1 MSDQSERKTLSLAT
15 GPKKKSSN
23 AEPRVR
29 SGARARAASL
39 QQDRQ
44 GGPKRES
51 RPYAEKRDQD
61 RRERPAFD
69 RNREGGRPQSGERRE
84 FSGERRERPA
94 FDRNREGR
102 PQGDRPAFSGE
113 RRERP
118 AFDRNREGRPQG
130 DRPAFSGE
138 RRERPA
144 FDRNREGRPQGD
156 RPAFSGERRE
166 RPAFDRNREGRPQ
179 GDRPAFS
186 GERRERP
193 AFDRNREGR
202 PQGDRPAFSSERR
215 ERPAFDRN
223 REGRPQGDRPA
234 FSGERRER
242 PAFDRNREGRPQGD
256 RPAFSGERRERPAFD
271 RNREGGR
278 PQSGERREFSG
289 ERRERPAF
297 DRNREGGR
305 PQSGERREFS
315 GERRERPA
323 FDRNREG
330 GRPQSG
336 ERREFSGE
344 RRERPAFDRNREGG
358 RPQSGER
365 REFSGE
371 RRERPAFDRN
381 REGGR
386 PQSGERREFSGER
399 RERPAFDRN
408 REGGRPQSG
417 ERREF
422 SGERRER
429 PAFDRNREGGRPQS
443 GERREFSGERR
454 ERPAFDR
461 NREGG
466 RPQSGDRREFSSERR
481 ERPSFDRNRDSRPQT
496 GERRNF
502 SGERRERPA
511 FKGDSESSD
520 RTPAGKMPSGLFKP
534 AGDSDAFPQYVSP
547 IQRVDSPQAPKPGQR
562 LPDSTIE
569 ENERVQVKALQ
580 GERYRLFAPC
590 PQGLEEA
597 LSLELQAL
605 GYENVQTGRA
615 GCHFDADWIGVMR
628 ANLSS
633 RLATRILLEVSHAP
647 VTNEEDIL
655 ALARVTPW
663 ERWFGPEQTL
673 RVDTSAVRSPMQSL
687 QYCNLRAKD
696 GICDR
701 LRDLEGARPS
711 IDTVRPD
718 AKVHL
723 FLDET
728 SATFYLDTSGESLFK
743 RGWRHDKG
751 DAPLRENLAAGLLA
765 LSGWDPTK
773 PLIDPFCGSGTILIE
788 AAWMA
793 LGAPPGIWRPFHF
806 ERLRCHDQRLWRDI
820 KDEAR
825 SLIAPRLDTPLIGYD
840 INPAVLDAARSNLER
855 SHLTLETIRFEQ
867 GDALKIRP
875 ETEAGWIVT
884 NPPYGERLE
893 HQDEDFWPSWASN
906 LKQNFANWS
915 VNMISSDLELPRH
928 MRLKPK
934 RRFPLYN
941 GALDCRL
948 FCFDMV
954 PASYRN
960 NEAAP
965 DASEDA
971 TSAE

>member
-1 MSDQSERKTLSLAT
+1 MSDQSERKTLSLST
-15 GPKKKSSN
+15 GTKKKSSN

-29 SGARARAASL
+29 SGARARVVS
-39 QQDRQ
+39 QHQDRQ
-44 GGPKRES
+44 GGPKNES
-51 RPYAEKRDQD
+51 RPYVEKRDQD
-61 RRERPAFD
+61 RRPRPSGD
-69 RNREGGRPQSGERRE
+69 RPS

-94 FDRNREGR
+94 FDRNRSDR
-102 PQGDRPAFSGE
+102 PQSGDRSSFSGE

-118 AFDRNREGRPQG
+118 AFDRNRSDRPQSG
-130 DRPAFSGE
+130 DRPSFSGE

-144 FDRNREGRPQGD
+144 FDRNRSDRPQSGD
-156 RPAFSGERRE
+156 RPSFSGERRE
-166 RPAFDRNREGRPQ
+166 RPAFDRNRSDRPQ
-179 GDRPAFS
+179 SGDRPSFS

-193 AFDRNREGR
+193 AFDRNRSDR
-202 PQGDRPAFSSERR
+202 PQSGDRPS
-215 ERPAFDRN
+215 
-223 REGRPQGDRPA
+223 

-242 PAFDRNREGRPQGD
+242 PAFDRNRSDRPQSGD
-256 RPAFSGERRERPAFD
+256 RPAFDRNRSDRPQSGDRPSFSGERRERPAFD
-271 RNREGGR
+271 RNRSDR
-278 PQSGERREFSG
+278 PQSGDRPSFSG

-297 DRNREGGR
+297 DRNRSDR
-305 PQSGERREFS
+305 PQSGERPSFS

-323 FDRNREG
+323 FDRNRSD
-330 GRPQSG
+330 RPQSG
-336 ERREFSGE
+336 DRPSFSGE
-344 RRERPAFDRNREGG
+344 RRERPAFDRNRSD
-358 RPQSGER
+358 RPQSGDR
-365 REFSGE
+365 PSFSGE

-381 REGGR
+381 RSDR
-386 PQSGERREFSGER
+386 PQSGDRPSFSGER

-408 REGGRPQSG
+408 RSDRPQSG
-417 ERREF
+417 DRPSF

-429 PAFDRNREGGRPQS
+429 PAFDRNRSDRPQS
-443 GERREFSGERR
+443 GDRPSFSGERR

-461 NREGG
+461 NRSD
-466 RPQSGDRREFSSERR
+466 RPQSGDRPAYDRNRSD
-481 ERPSFDRNRDSRPQT
+481 RPQSGDRPAFDRNRESRPQS
-496 GERRNF
+496 GQRRDF
-502 SGERRERPA
+502 PGERRERPA
-511 FKGDSESSD
+511 FKRDSDTPE
-520 RTPAGKMPSGLFKP
+520 RTPADSKPGGLFKP
-534 AGDSDAFPQYVSP
+534 ASNPDAFPQYESP
-547 IQRVDSPQAPKPGQR
+547 IKQIDSPQAPKPGQR
-562 LPDSTIE
+562 LRDSSIE
-569 ENERVQVKALQ
+569 ENERVQIKAPQ
-580 GERYRLFAPC
+580 GELYRLFAPC

-597 LSLELQAL
+597 LSLELKAL
-605 GYENVQTGRA
+605 GYENVLTGRA

-647 VTNEEDIL
+647 VSNEDDIL

-765 LSGWDPTK
+765 LSGWDPSK

-825 SLIAPRLDTPLIGYD
+825 ALIAPRLDTPLIGYD

-867 GDALKIRP
+867 ADALQIRP
-875 ETEAGWIVT
+875 DTEPGWIVT

-893 HQDEDFWPSWASN
+893 NQAEDFWPNWASN

-934 RRFPLYN
+934 RRYPLFN

-954 PASYRN
+954 SASYRN

-965 DASEDA
+965 EQDTDSEQ
-971 TSAE
+971 

>member
-1 MSDQSERKTLSLAT
+1 MSDQSERKTLSLNPGA
-15 GPKKKSSN
+15 KKKASN

-44 GGPKRES
+44 GGPKREA
-51 RPYAEKRDQD
+51 RPYVEKRDQE
-61 RRERPAFD
+61 RRERPAFNRD
-69 RNREGGRPQSGERRE
+69 RADRPQSGERRE

-94 FDRNREGR
+94 FNRDR
-102 PQGDRPAFSGE
+102 DS
-113 RRERP
+113 
-118 AFDRNREGRPQG
+118 
-130 DRPAFSGE
+130 
-138 RRERPA
+138 
-144 FDRNREGRPQGD
+144 
-156 RPAFSGERRE
+156 
-166 RPAFDRNREGRPQ
+166 
-179 GDRPAFS
+179 
-186 GERRERP
+186 
-193 AFDRNREGR
+193 
-202 PQGDRPAFSSERR
+202 
-215 ERPAFDRN
+215 
-223 REGRPQGDRPA
+223 
-234 FSGERRER
+234 
-242 PAFDRNREGRPQGD
+242 
-256 RPAFSGERRERPAFD
+256 
-271 RNREGGR
+271 R

-297 DRNREGGR
+297 NRDRDSRPQSGERREFSGERPAFNRDRDSR

-323 FDRNREG
+323 FNRDRDS
-330 GRPQSG
+330 RPQSG

-344 RRERPAFDRNREGG
+344 RRERPAFNRDRDSRPQSGERREFSGERREFSGERRERPTFNRDRDSRPQSGERREFSGERRG
-358 RPQSGER
+358 FSGERRERPAFNRDRDSRPQSGERREFSSERRERPAFNRDRDNRPQSGER

-371 RRERPAFDRN
+371 RRERPAFNRDRDS
-381 REGGR
+381 R

-399 RERPAFDRN
+399 RERPAFNRDRDS
-408 REGGRPQSG
+408 RPQSG

-429 PAFDRNREGGRPQS
+429 PAFNRDRDSRPQS

-454 ERPAFDR
+454 ERPAF
-461 NREGG
+461 NR
-466 RPQSGDRREFSSERR
+466 D
-481 ERPSFDRNRDSRPQT
+481 RDSRPQT

-511 FKGDSESSD
+511 FKDDKESSE
-520 RTPAGKMPSGLFKP
+520 RTPAGKMPSKLFSP
-534 AGDSDAFPQYVSP
+534 AGDSDTFPQYVSP

-562 LPDSTIE
+562 LPDSNIE
-569 ENERVQVKALQ
+569 QNERVQVKALQ

-765 LSGWDPTK
+765 LSGWDPSK

-825 SLIAPRLDTPLIGYD
+825 SMIAPRLDTPLIGYD
-840 INPAVLDAARSNLER
+840 INPTVLDAARSNLER

-893 HQDEDFWPSWASN
+893 HQDEDFWPNWASN

-934 RRFPLYN
+934 RRYPLYN

-960 NEAAP
+960 NEAAS
-965 DASEDA
+965 DASEDSA
-971 TSAE
+971 SAE

>member
-1 MSDQSERKTLSLAT
+1 MSDQSERKTLSLSPGT
-15 GPKKKSSN
+15 KKKASN

-51 RPYAEKRDQD
+51 RPYVEKRDQE
-61 RRERPAFD
+61 RRERPAFNRD
-69 RNREGGRPQSGERRE
+69 RTDRPQSGERREFSGERREFSGERRERPAFNRDRDSRPQSGERREFSGERHERPTFNRDRDSRPQTGERREFSGERRERPAFNRDRDSRPQSGERREFSGERRERPAFNRDRDSRPQSGERREFSGERRERPAFNRDRDSRPQSGERREFSGERRERPAFNRDRDSRPQSGERREFSGERRERPAFNRDRDSRPQSGERREFSGERRERPAFNRDRDSRPQSGERRE

-102 PQGDRPAFSGE
+102 PQSGERREFSGE

-118 AFDRNREGRPQG
+118 AFNRDRDSRPQTG
-130 DRPAFSGE
+130 ERREFSGE

-144 FDRNREGRPQGD
+144 FNRDRD
-156 RPAFSGERRE
+156 S
-166 RPAFDRNREGRPQ
+166 
-179 GDRPAFS
+179 
-186 GERRERP
+186 
-193 AFDRNREGR
+193 
-202 PQGDRPAFSSERR
+202 
-215 ERPAFDRN
+215 
-223 REGRPQGDRPA
+223 
-234 FSGERRER
+234 
-242 PAFDRNREGRPQGD
+242 
-256 RPAFSGERRERPAFD
+256 
-271 RNREGGR
+271 R

-297 DRNREGGR
+297 DRNREGR

-323 FDRNREG
+323 FNRDRDS
-330 GRPQSG
+330 RPQSG
-336 ERREFSGE
+336 ERREFS
-344 RRERPAFDRNREGG
+344 
-358 RPQSGER
+358 
-365 REFSGE
+365 
-371 RRERPAFDRN
+371 
-381 REGGR
+381 
-386 PQSGERREFSGER
+386 
-399 RERPAFDRN
+399 
-408 REGGRPQSG
+408 
-417 ERREF
+417 
-422 SGERRER
+422 
-429 PAFDRNREGGRPQS
+429 
-443 GERREFSGERR
+443 
-454 ERPAFDR
+454 
-461 NREGG
+461 
-466 RPQSGDRREFSSERR
+466 
-481 ERPSFDRNRDSRPQT
+481 

-511 FKGDSESSD
+511 FKGDNESSE
-520 RTPAGKMPSGLFKP
+520 RTPAGKMPSKLFSP

-562 LPDSTIE
+562 LPDSNIE
-569 ENERVQVKALQ
+569 QNERVQVKTLQ

-765 LSGWDPTK
+765 LSGWDPSK

-825 SLIAPRLDTPLIGYD
+825 SMIAPRLDTPLIGYD
-840 INPAVLDAARSNLER
+840 INPTVLDAARSNLER

-893 HQDEDFWPSWASN
+893 HQDEDFWPNWASN

-934 RRFPLYN
+934 RRYPLYN

-960 NEAAP
+960 NEAAS
-965 DASEDA
+965 DASEDSA
-971 TSAE
+971 SAE

>member
-1 MSDQSERKTLSLAT
+1 MSDQSERKTLSLSPGT
-15 GPKKKSSN
+15 KKKASN

-51 RPYAEKRDQD
+51 RPYVEKRDQE
-61 RRERPAFD
+61 RRERPAFNRD
-69 RNREGGRPQSGERRE
+69 RTDRPQSGERREFSGERRERPAFNRDRDSRPQSGERREFSGERHERPAFNRDRDSRPQTGERREFSGERRERPAFNRDRDSRPQSGERRERPAFNRDRDSRPQSGERRE

-102 PQGDRPAFSGE
+102 PQSGESREFSGERRERPAFNRDRDSRPQTGERREFSGE

-118 AFDRNREGRPQG
+118 AFDRNREGRPQSG
-130 DRPAFSGE
+130 ERREFSGE

-144 FDRNREGRPQGD
+144 FNRDRDSRPQTGE
-156 RPAFSGERRE
+156 RREFSGERRE
-166 RPAFDRNREGRPQ
+166 RPAFNRDR
-179 GDRPAFS
+179 DS
-186 GERRERP
+186 
-193 AFDRNREGR
+193 
-202 PQGDRPAFSSERR
+202 
-215 ERPAFDRN
+215 
-223 REGRPQGDRPA
+223 
-234 FSGERRER
+234 
-242 PAFDRNREGRPQGD
+242 
-256 RPAFSGERRERPAFD
+256 
-271 RNREGGR
+271 R

-297 DRNREGGR
+297 DRNREGR

-323 FDRNREG
+323 FNRDRDS
-330 GRPQSG
+330 RPQSG

-344 RRERPAFDRNREGG
+344 RRERPAFNRDRDS

-371 RRERPAFDRN
+371 RRERPAFKSDN
-381 REGGR
+381 E
-386 PQSGERREFSGER
+386 
-399 RERPAFDRN
+399 
-408 REGGRPQSG
+408 
-417 ERREF
+417 
-422 SGERRER
+422 
-429 PAFDRNREGGRPQS
+429 
-443 GERREFSGERR
+443 
-454 ERPAFDR
+454 
-461 NREGG
+461 
-466 RPQSGDRREFSSERR
+466 SSE
-481 ERPSFDRNRDSRPQT
+481 
-496 GERRNF
+496 
-502 SGERRERPA
+502 
-511 FKGDSESSD
+511 
-520 RTPAGKMPSGLFKP
+520 RTPAGKMPSKLFSP

-562 LPDSTIE
+562 LPDSNIE
-569 ENERVQVKALQ
+569 QNERVQVKALQ

-765 LSGWDPTK
+765 LSGWDPSK

-825 SLIAPRLDTPLIGYD
+825 SMIAPRLDTPLIGYD
-840 INPAVLDAARSNLER
+840 INPTVLDAARSNLER

-893 HQDEDFWPSWASN
+893 HQDEDFWPNWASN

-934 RRFPLYN
+934 RRYPLYN

-960 NEAAP
+960 NEAAS
-965 DASEDA
+965 DASEDSA
-971 TSAE
+971 SAE

>member
-1 MSDQSERKTLSLAT
+1 MSDQSERKTLSLSPGT
-15 GPKKKSSN
+15 KKKASN

-44 GGPKRES
+44 GGPKREA
-51 RPYAEKRDQD
+51 RPYVEKRDQD
-61 RRERPAFD
+61 RRERPALNRD
-69 RNREGGRPQSGERRE
+69 RADRPQSGERRE

-94 FDRNREGR
+94 FNRDR
-102 PQGDRPAFSGE
+102 DS
-113 RRERP
+113 
-118 AFDRNREGRPQG
+118 
-130 DRPAFSGE
+130 
-138 RRERPA
+138 
-144 FDRNREGRPQGD
+144 
-156 RPAFSGERRE
+156 
-166 RPAFDRNREGRPQ
+166 
-179 GDRPAFS
+179 
-186 GERRERP
+186 
-193 AFDRNREGR
+193 
-202 PQGDRPAFSSERR
+202 
-215 ERPAFDRN
+215 
-223 REGRPQGDRPA
+223 
-234 FSGERRER
+234 
-242 PAFDRNREGRPQGD
+242 
-256 RPAFSGERRERPAFD
+256 
-271 RNREGGR
+271 R

-297 DRNREGGR
+297 NRDRDNR

-323 FDRNREG
+323 FNRDRDS
-330 GRPQSG
+330 RPQSG

-344 RRERPAFDRNREGG
+344 RRERPAFNRDRDS

-371 RRERPAFDRN
+371 RRERPAFNRDRDSRPQSGERREFSGERREFSGERPTFN
-381 REGGR
+381 RDRDSRPQSGERREFSSERRERPAFNRDRDNR

-399 RERPAFDRN
+399 RERPAFNRDRDS
-408 REGGRPQSG
+408 RPQSG

-429 PAFDRNREGGRPQS
+429 PAFNRDRDSRPQS

-454 ERPAFDR
+454 ERPAFNRDR
-461 NREGG
+461 DN
-466 RPQSGDRREFSSERR
+466 RPQSGERREFSGERR
-481 ERPSFDRNRDSRPQT
+481 ERPAFNRDRDSRPQSGERREFSGERRERPAFNRDRDSRPQSGERREFSGERRERPAFNRDRDSRPQT

-511 FKGDSESSD
+511 FKGDKESSE
-520 RTPAGKMPSGLFKP
+520 RTPAGKMPSKLFSP
-534 AGDSDAFPQYVSP
+534 AGDSDTFPQYVSP

-562 LPDSTIE
+562 LPDSNIE
-569 ENERVQVKALQ
+569 QNERVQVKALQ

-765 LSGWDPTK
+765 LSGWDPSK

-825 SLIAPRLDTPLIGYD
+825 SMIAPRLDTPLVGYD

-893 HQDEDFWPSWASN
+893 HQDEDFWPNWASN

-934 RRFPLYN
+934 RRYPLYN

-960 NEAAP
+960 NEAAS
-965 DASEDA
+965 DASEDSA
-971 TSAE
+971 SAE

>member
-1 MSDQSERKTLSLAT
+1 MSDQSERKTLSLNPGT
-15 GPKKKSSN
+15 KKKASN

-44 GGPKRES
+44 GGPKREA
-51 RPYAEKRDQD
+51 RPYVEKRDQD
-61 RRERPAFD
+61 RRERPAFNRD
-69 RNREGGRPQSGERRE
+69 RADRPQSGERRE

-94 FDRNREGR
+94 FNRDRDSR
-102 PQGDRPAFSGE
+102 PQSGERREFSGERREFSGE

-118 AFDRNREGRPQG
+118 AFNRDRDSRPQSG
-130 DRPAFSGE
+130 ERREFSGERREFSGE

-144 FDRNREGRPQGD
+144 FNRDRD
-156 RPAFSGERRE
+156 S
-166 RPAFDRNREGRPQ
+166 
-179 GDRPAFS
+179 
-186 GERRERP
+186 
-193 AFDRNREGR
+193 
-202 PQGDRPAFSSERR
+202 
-215 ERPAFDRN
+215 
-223 REGRPQGDRPA
+223 
-234 FSGERRER
+234 
-242 PAFDRNREGRPQGD
+242 
-256 RPAFSGERRERPAFD
+256 
-271 RNREGGR
+271 R

-297 DRNREGGR
+297 NRDRDSR

-323 FDRNREG
+323 FNRDRDSRPQSGERREFSGERREFSGERRERPAFNRDRDS
-330 GRPQSG
+330 RPQSG

-344 RRERPAFDRNREGG
+344 RRERPAFNRDRDS

-371 RRERPAFDRN
+371 RRERPAFNRDRDS
-381 REGGR
+381 R

-399 RERPAFDRN
+399 RERPAFN
-408 REGGRPQSG
+408 R
-417 ERREF
+417 
-422 SGERRER
+422 
-429 PAFDRNREGGRPQS
+429 D
-443 GERREFSGERR
+443 
-454 ERPAFDR
+454 
-461 NREGG
+461 
-466 RPQSGDRREFSSERR
+466 
-481 ERPSFDRNRDSRPQT
+481 RDSRPQT

-511 FKGDSESSD
+511 FKGDKESSE
-520 RTPAGKMPSGLFKP
+520 RTPAGKMPSKLFSP

-562 LPDSTIE
+562 LPDSNIE
-569 ENERVQVKALQ
+569 QNERVQVKALQ

-765 LSGWDPTK
+765 LSGWDPSK

-825 SLIAPRLDTPLIGYD
+825 SMIAPRLDTPLIGYD
-840 INPAVLDAARSNLER
+840 INPTVLDAARSNLER

-893 HQDEDFWPSWASN
+893 HQDEDFWPNWASN

-934 RRFPLYN
+934 RRYPLYN

-960 NEAAP
+960 NETAS
-965 DASEDA
+965 DASEDSA
-971 TSAE
+971 SAE

>member
-1 MSDQSERKTLSLAT
+1 MSDQSERKTLSLNPGT
-15 GPKKKSSN
+15 KKKASN

-44 GGPKRES
+44 GGPKREA
-51 RPYAEKRDQD
+51 RPYVEKRDQD
-61 RRERPAFD
+61 RRERPAFNRD
-69 RNREGGRPQSGERRE
+69 RADRPQSGERREFSGERRERPAFNRDRDSRPQSGERREFSGERREFSGERRERPAFNRDRDSRPQSGERREFSGERREFSGERRERPAFNRDRDSRPQSGERREFSGERREFSGERRERPAFNRDRDSRPQSGERREFSGERREFSGERRERPAFNRDRDSRPQSGERREFSGERRERPAFNRDRDSRPQSGERREFSGERRERPAFNRDRDSRPQSGERREFSGERRERPAFNRDRDSRPQSGERREFSGERRERPAFNRDRDSRPQSGERREFSGERRERPAFNRDRDGRPQSGERRE

-94 FDRNREGR
+94 FNRDR
-102 PQGDRPAFSGE
+102 DS
-113 RRERP
+113 
-118 AFDRNREGRPQG
+118 
-130 DRPAFSGE
+130 
-138 RRERPA
+138 
-144 FDRNREGRPQGD
+144 
-156 RPAFSGERRE
+156 
-166 RPAFDRNREGRPQ
+166 
-179 GDRPAFS
+179 
-186 GERRERP
+186 
-193 AFDRNREGR
+193 
-202 PQGDRPAFSSERR
+202 
-215 ERPAFDRN
+215 
-223 REGRPQGDRPA
+223 
-234 FSGERRER
+234 
-242 PAFDRNREGRPQGD
+242 
-256 RPAFSGERRERPAFD
+256 
-271 RNREGGR
+271 R

-297 DRNREGGR
+297 NRDRDSR
-305 PQSGERREFS
+305 PQSGE
-315 GERRERPA
+315 
-323 FDRNREG
+323 
-330 GRPQSG
+330 
-336 ERREFSGE
+336 
-344 RRERPAFDRNREGG
+344 
-358 RPQSGER
+358 
-365 REFSGE
+365 
-371 RRERPAFDRN
+371 
-381 REGGR
+381 
-386 PQSGERREFSGER
+386 
-399 RERPAFDRN
+399 
-408 REGGRPQSG
+408 
-417 ERREF
+417 
-422 SGERRER
+422 
-429 PAFDRNREGGRPQS
+429 
-443 GERREFSGERR
+443 
-454 ERPAFDR
+454 
-461 NREGG
+461 
-466 RPQSGDRREFSSERR
+466 RREFSSERR
-481 ERPSFDRNRDSRPQT
+481 ERPAFNRDRDSRPQT

-511 FKGDSESSD
+511 FKGDKESSE
-520 RTPAGKMPSGLFKP
+520 RTPAGKMPSKLFSP

-562 LPDSTIE
+562 LPDSNIE
-569 ENERVQVKALQ
+569 QNERVQVKALQ

-765 LSGWDPTK
+765 LSGWDPSK

-825 SLIAPRLDTPLIGYD
+825 SMIAPRLDTPLIGYD
-840 INPAVLDAARSNLER
+840 INPTVLDAARSNLER

-893 HQDEDFWPSWASN
+893 HQDEDFWPNWASN

-934 RRFPLYN
+934 RRYPLYN

-960 NEAAP
+960 NESAS
-965 DASEDA
+965 DASEDSA
-971 TSAE
+971 SAE

>member
-1 MSDQSERKTLSLAT
+1 MSDQSERKTLSLNPGA
-15 GPKKKSSN
+15 KKKASN

-44 GGPKRES
+44 GGPKREA
-51 RPYAEKRDQD
+51 RPYVEKRDQE
-61 RRERPAFD
+61 RRERPAFNRD
-69 RNREGGRPQSGERRE
+69 RADRPQSGERREFSGERRERPAVNRDRDSRPQSGERRE

-94 FDRNREGR
+94 FNRDRDSR
-102 PQGDRPAFSGE
+102 PQSGE
-113 RRERP
+113 RREV
-118 AFDRNREGRPQG
+118 
-130 DRPAFSGE
+130 SG
-138 RRERPA
+138 ERPA
-144 FDRNREGRPQGD
+144 FNRDRD
-156 RPAFSGERRE
+156 S
-166 RPAFDRNREGRPQ
+166 
-179 GDRPAFS
+179 
-186 GERRERP
+186 
-193 AFDRNREGR
+193 
-202 PQGDRPAFSSERR
+202 
-215 ERPAFDRN
+215 
-223 REGRPQGDRPA
+223 
-234 FSGERRER
+234 
-242 PAFDRNREGRPQGD
+242 
-256 RPAFSGERRERPAFD
+256 
-271 RNREGGR
+271 R

-289 ERRERPAF
+289 ERRERPTF
-297 DRNREGGR
+297 KDNSE
-305 PQSGERREFS
+305 SS
-315 GERRERPA
+315 ERPA
-323 FDRNREG
+323 
-330 GRPQSG
+330 
-336 ERREFSGE
+336 
-344 RRERPAFDRNREGG
+344 
-358 RPQSGER
+358 
-365 REFSGE
+365 
-371 RRERPAFDRN
+371 
-381 REGGR
+381 
-386 PQSGERREFSGER
+386 
-399 RERPAFDRN
+399 
-408 REGGRPQSG
+408 
-417 ERREF
+417 
-422 SGERRER
+422 
-429 PAFDRNREGGRPQS
+429 
-443 GERREFSGERR
+443 
-454 ERPAFDR
+454 
-461 NREGG
+461 
-466 RPQSGDRREFSSERR
+466 
-481 ERPSFDRNRDSRPQT
+481 
-496 GERRNF
+496 
-502 SGERRERPA
+502 
-511 FKGDSESSD
+511 
-520 RTPAGKMPSGLFKP
+520 AGNMPSGLFSP
-534 AGDSDAFPQYVSP
+534 ASDSDAFPQYVSP

-562 LPDSTIE
+562 LPDSNIE
-569 ENERVQVKALQ
+569 QNERVQVKALQ

-597 LSLELQAL
+597 LALELQAL
-605 GYENVQTGRA
+605 GYENVLAGRA

-663 ERWFGPEQTL
+663 ERWFGPEHTL

-728 SATFYLDTSGESLFK
+728 TATFYLDTSGESLFK

-751 DAPLRENLAAGLLA
+751 DAPLRENLAAGLLV
-765 LSGWDPTK
+765 LSGWDPSK

-825 SLIAPRLDTPLIGYD
+825 SMIAPRLDTPLIGYD
-840 INPAVLDAARSNLER
+840 INPTVLDAARSNLER

-884 NPPYGERLE
+884 NPPYGERLD

-934 RRFPLYN
+934 RRYPLYN

-960 NEAAP
+960 NDAAS
-965 DASEDA
+965 DASEDSA
-971 TSAE
+971 SAE

>member
-1 MSDQSERKTLSLAT
+1 MSDQSERKTLSLSPGT
-15 GPKKKSSN
+15 KKKASN

-51 RPYAEKRDQD
+51 RPYVEKRDQE
-61 RRERPAFD
+61 RRERPAFNRD
-69 RNREGGRPQSGERRE
+69 RTDRPQSGERREFSGERREFSGERRERPAFNRDRDSRPQSGERREFSGERHERPTFNRDRDSRPQTGERREFSGERRERPAFNRDRDSRPQSGERREFSGERRERPAFNRDRDSRPQSGERREFSGERRERPAFNRDRDSRPQSGERREFSGERRERPAFNRDRDSRPQSGERREFSGERRERPAFNRDRDSRPQSGERREFSGERRERPAFNRDRDSRPQSGERRE

-102 PQGDRPAFSGE
+102 PQSGERREFSGE

-118 AFDRNREGRPQG
+118 AFNRDRDSRPQTG
-130 DRPAFSGE
+130 ERREFSGE

-144 FDRNREGRPQGD
+144 FNRDRD
-156 RPAFSGERRE
+156 S
-166 RPAFDRNREGRPQ
+166 
-179 GDRPAFS
+179 
-186 GERRERP
+186 
-193 AFDRNREGR
+193 
-202 PQGDRPAFSSERR
+202 
-215 ERPAFDRN
+215 
-223 REGRPQGDRPA
+223 
-234 FSGERRER
+234 
-242 PAFDRNREGRPQGD
+242 
-256 RPAFSGERRERPAFD
+256 
-271 RNREGGR
+271 R

-297 DRNREGGR
+297 DRNREGRPQSGERRELSGERRERPAFNRDRDSR

-315 GERRERPA
+315 
-323 FDRNREG
+323 
-330 GRPQSG
+330 
-336 ERREFSGE
+336 
-344 RRERPAFDRNREGG
+344 
-358 RPQSGER
+358 
-365 REFSGE
+365 
-371 RRERPAFDRN
+371 
-381 REGGR
+381 
-386 PQSGERREFSGER
+386 
-399 RERPAFDRN
+399 
-408 REGGRPQSG
+408 
-417 ERREF
+417 
-422 SGERRER
+422 
-429 PAFDRNREGGRPQS
+429 
-443 GERREFSGERR
+443 
-454 ERPAFDR
+454 
-461 NREGG
+461 
-466 RPQSGDRREFSSERR
+466 
-481 ERPSFDRNRDSRPQT
+481 

-511 FKGDSESSD
+511 FKGDNESSE
-520 RTPAGKMPSGLFKP
+520 RTPAGKMPSKLFSP

-562 LPDSTIE
+562 LPDSNIE
-569 ENERVQVKALQ
+569 QNERVQVKTLQ

-765 LSGWDPTK
+765 LSGWDPSK

-825 SLIAPRLDTPLIGYD
+825 SMIAPRLDTPLIGYD
-840 INPAVLDAARSNLER
+840 INPTVLDAARSNLER

-893 HQDEDFWPSWASN
+893 HQDEDFWPNWASN

-934 RRFPLYN
+934 RRYPLYN

-960 NEAAP
+960 NEAAS
-965 DASEDA
+965 DASEDSA
-971 TSAE
+971 SAE

>member
-1 MSDQSERKTLSLAT
+1 MSDQSERKTLSLST
-15 GPKKKSSN
+15 GPKKKASN

-29 SGARARAASL
+29 SGARARAATL

-44 GGPKRES
+44 GGAKREA

-69 RNREGGRPQSGERRE
+69 RNRDSRPQSGERRE

-202 PQGDRPAFSSERR
+202 PQGDRPAFSGERR

-271 RNREGGR
+271 RNREGR
-278 PQSGERREFSG
+278 PQGDRPAFSG

-297 DRNREGGR
+297 DRNREGR
-305 PQSGERREFS
+305 PQGDRPAFS

-330 GRPQSG
+330 RPQG
-336 ERREFSGE
+336 DRPAFSGE
-344 RRERPAFDRNREGG
+344 RRERPAFDRNREG
-358 RPQSGER
+358 RPQGDR
-365 REFSGE
+365 PAFSGE

-381 REGGR
+381 REGR
-386 PQSGERREFSGER
+386 PQGDRPAFSGER

-408 REGGRPQSG
+408 REGRPQG
-417 ERREF
+417 DRPAF

-429 PAFDRNREGGRPQS
+429 PALDRNREGRPQ
-443 GERREFSGERR
+443 GDRPAFSGERR
-454 ERPAFDR
+454 ERPA
-461 NREGG
+461 
-466 RPQSGDRREFSSERR
+466 
-481 ERPSFDRNRDSRPQT
+481 FDRNRDSRPQT

-502 SGERRERPA
+502 SADRRERPA
-511 FKGDSESSD
+511 PKSDNESSD
-520 RTPAGKMPSGLFKP
+520 RTPAGKMPSGLFSP
-534 AGDSDAFPQYVSP
+534 AGNSDAFPQYVSP
-547 IQRVDSPQAPKPGQR
+547 IQRVDSPQAPKLGQR
-562 LPDSTIE
+562 LPDSNIE
-569 ENERVQVKALQ
+569 ENDRVQVKALQ

-605 GYENVQTGRA
+605 GYENVQAGRA

-647 VTNEEDIL
+647 VTNEEDVL

-793 LGAPPGIWRPFHF
+793 LGAPPGIWRPFNF

-825 SLIAPRLDTPLIGYD
+825 SLIAPRLETPLIGYD
-840 INPAVLDAARSNLER
+840 INPTVLDAARSNLER

-867 GDALKIRP
+867 GNALKIRP

-884 NPPYGERLE
+884 NPPYGERME
-893 HQDEDFWPSWASN
+893 SQDEDFWPSWASN

-915 VNMISSDLELPRH
+915 VNMISSDLELPRQ

-971 TSAE
+971 ADAE